1 MAPPSKIKCRKVG
14 LNATVLPSLTQSGGK
29 TWLCEDMVNATQ
41 LIEGDKT
48 LKMAYISRNDVV
60 CIAQDASGTIYTCMD
75 PSLDPYD
82 DSPSDE
88 YDNYD
93 TACNAYYAKYAD
105 ISNAL
110 TTLIKMKDTIIE
122 NQESLEK
129 SKGILET
136 MNTNYKCI
144 NRATMNLK
152 HKTICNA
159 VVLAITAITSNVTKA
174 SDLKGILLKSIQ
186 PALDSRAGLIRT
198 LREYHCDF
206 VLPTI

>member
-1 MAPPSKIKCRKVG
+1 MKTRVDWLGLGLAIILCVLALYIIGWIPSYPPIEIKESFLASAGSGVMGPPSKIKCRKVG

-29 TWLCEDMVNATQ
+29 TWLCEDTVNATQ
-41 LIEGDKT
+41 LITGDKT
-48 LKMAYISRNDVV
+48 LQMAYISRNDVV

-82 DSPSDE
+82 ESPSNE

-110 TTLIKMKDTIIE
+110 TTLIKMKDTIIG

-136 MNTNYKCI
+136 I
-144 NRATMNLK
+144 LK
-152 HKTICNA
+152 
-159 VVLAITAITSNVTKA
+159 
-174 SDLKGILLKSIQ
+174 
-186 PALDSRAGLIRT
+186 
-198 LREYHCDF
+198 E
-206 VLPTI
+206 